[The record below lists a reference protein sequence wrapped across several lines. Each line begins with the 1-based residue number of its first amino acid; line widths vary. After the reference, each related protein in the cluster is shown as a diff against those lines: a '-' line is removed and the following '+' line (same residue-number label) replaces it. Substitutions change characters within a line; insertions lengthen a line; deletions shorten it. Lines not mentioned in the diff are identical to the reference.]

1 MEENT
6 LRLSMGFP
14 LKMLMGLGIATTITY
29 LAVCI
34 FLFFHQ
40 TRFLFFPSQNIET
53 TPKSFY
59 IDYEDVWLPI
69 KVGTNK
75 VEYVHGWWMPAKG
88 PKAKVLLYLHGNALN
103 VGANVGHAHR
113 FHQLGFSVLLIDYR
127 GYGRSQGSFPN
138 EVQVYEDAA
147 VAWKYLVQQ
156 RGIAPSQIVI
166 YGHSLGGAVA
176 IDLAVKYPGS
186 AGLIV
191 ESSFTSVRDV
201 IFYRNSFGMFPV
213 ELILTQRFESITKV
227 PRLQV
232 PVLFIHG
239 TADTTVPSFMSQ
251 NLYNAAPESKQ
262 LLLVPGAGH
271 NNAAEVAPSQ
281 YIRTVKSFFQK
292 FSDSQLSNMPEIGS

>member
-6 LRLSMGFP
+6 LLLSIGFP
-14 LKMLMGLGIATTITY
+14 LKILVGLGIATTITY

-34 FLFFHQ
+34 FLFFNQ
-40 TRFLFFPSQNIET
+40 TRFLFFPSPYIET

-59 IDYEDVWLPI
+59 IHYEDVWLPI
-69 KVGTNK
+69 KLSTNK
-75 VEYVHGWWMPAKG
+75 VEYIHGWWIPAKQ

-103 VGANVGHAHR
+103 VGANVAHAHT
-113 FHQLGFSVLLIDYR
+113 FHQSGFSVLLIDYR

-138 EVQVYEDAA
+138 EVQVYQDAA

-156 RGIAPSQIVI
+156 REIAPSQIVI

-176 IDLAVKYPGS
+176 IDLAVKYPDA

-191 ESSFTSVRDV
+191 ESSFTCVRDV

-227 PRLQV
+227 PKLQV

-271 NNAAEVAPSQ
+271 NNVAEVASSE
-281 YIRTVKSFFQK
+281 YIRTVKSFLQH
-292 FSDSQLSNMPEIGS
+292 FSDSQLSHIPERGN